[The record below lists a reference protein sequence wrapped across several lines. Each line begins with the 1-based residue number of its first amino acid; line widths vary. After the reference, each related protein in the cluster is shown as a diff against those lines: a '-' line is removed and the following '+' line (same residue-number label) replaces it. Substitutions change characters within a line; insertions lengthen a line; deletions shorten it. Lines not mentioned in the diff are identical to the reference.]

1 VCGLSQLFNAAGDGR
16 PESEGDCPL
25 FEPVK
30 YSNIHLQ
37 CSGARQYQGG
47 DGQSEV
53 TQNKDGRSW
62 EVYWREGDMSKLTK
76 CCVLLRFCPMDSNTA
91 CSLCDLRTYDS
102 YRQ

>member
-1 VCGLSQLFNAAGDGR
+1 MCGLKQVFNAAGGDGR

-37 CSGARQYQGG
+37 CSGGRQHQGG
-47 DGQSEV
+47 VGQSKV
-53 TQNKDGRSW
+53 TQNKDGRCIG
-62 EVYWREGDMSKLTK
+62 REGDMSKLTK
-76 CCVLLRFCPMDSNTA
+76 CCVLLRFCPMDSNAA
-91 CSLCDLRTYDS
+91 CSLRDLRTHDS